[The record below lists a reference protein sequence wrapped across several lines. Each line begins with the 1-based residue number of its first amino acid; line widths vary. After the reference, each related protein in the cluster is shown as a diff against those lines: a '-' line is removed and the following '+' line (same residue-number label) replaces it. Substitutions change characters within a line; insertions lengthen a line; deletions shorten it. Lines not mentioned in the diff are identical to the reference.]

1 MATTP
6 QFLGPDG
13 VLREE
18 QTFTTT
24 ISTRFFPGTIDTNT
38 VDLQVSI
45 RGSSFSSDPDLI
57 IFEGDTFTVP
67 NPSSFPEGL
76 DLLAGRNTIELRAVD
91 TTGSVSSVAT
101 TNVTL
106 VQEAD
111 LGVIARAPT
120 GISLERL
127 GESVNITVEGIDS
140 VFFRGINFYG
150 STIQGGGTTDYDP
163 LNVRLISDPETT
175 EVVTTLATLNVD
187 ADVILG
193 PDDNQAVD
201 PLLFNIIGSQQ
212 DDDEVVLQTDFN
224 EVLELPE
231 DARKL
236 RTQVTVSRVREV
248 NAYSFLHN
256 RSASSTSTP
265 PTIPNGSFTAIP
277 KEDLL
282 FYVARAVYFDTTTGI
297 EFESANSP
305 EVTGAPLTITAT
317 LGSFPE
323 VSRER
328 LLTNTVRAIHRSEP
342 EVSLIPGAVIRD
354 TVADPFSQEAQRIR
368 FLVDFVHRAQNFQEL
383 LRIDDPALS
392 GSSVPVAQ
400 SSYKLF
406 LKQAVQLTQDADVQ
420 ELIDQAFD
428 KLAANFG
435 VFRRV
440 GGRSRGEATFFTTV
454 IPTASIPI
462 PIGTTTSGGTRQFRT
477 TQAAEIT
484 LENIASFFTGET
496 GRFAVRVAI
505 QAVDPGSGGNVGPG
519 QIRTIVSGPAG
530 LQVTNENPTFGG
542 KDRESNRA
550 LATRAQRR
558 LVSVDSGTLGGY
570 TETANEVPG
579 VSEIRV
585 IQANDDLMQR
595 DFDEITGIHRGGL
608 VDVWVRGT
616 TINSITDNF
625 AFRFE
630 IAQNVQFEPVG
641 PAADLR
647 FKALDARLSP
657 SNPIIEMLDTSA
669 FGFGMRNITSGLDF
683 DLTDV
688 VVEDFNVIV
697 LSVTA
702 TQPDFFLT
710 DVITGDFRF
719 RTSEAFVFPRQPVR
733 RINFLR
739 GSVTGD
745 VSSDAFVLERLA
757 SPLQEGRSTEA
768 GDRLRV
774 LDTGDLTQTI
784 PSGTPIT
791 VTDET
796 HVIIGQTTE
805 FLNNLGINP
814 LTVVVFSADRTITY
828 AGPFDPSGVND
839 YTIID
844 GTDTEPLGIRRTES
858 SAIAS
863 GQELSID
870 YAHDENF
877 TVGYDTNFLV
887 QAVQNDLD
895 DMRHITADVVAKEAV
910 INFVRLDAT
919 IVLSRGQRPDNIS
932 RLLRTNLENF
942 FRGQTLGRPVRPS
955 DVIGVMDQTSGVA
968 FVVTPLTRFALDG
981 GSLILREKI
990 VTAQEAGISRVG
1002 DWSTQTVDV
1011 VLIED
1016 ALDNAT
1022 TDGGGSDNEFRGV
1035 FEDDFTLELQTVQP
1049 DKLGEGAGRAFIIGD
1064 AGLAIPGISDDQT
1077 LDDEGFRTDAEKST
1091 ERANRTGNRTM
1102 VSIINSDSPLNHQ
1115 YSVTYFVGQDLGVR
1129 FLDPGPAESLSLGNV
1144 DFTFDE
1150 ERERR

>member
-18 QTFTTT
+18 LTFTTT
-24 ISTRFFPGTIDTNT
+24 INTRFFTGTIDTNT

-45 RGSSFSSDPDLI
+45 RGSSFSSDPDLV

-76 DLLAGRNTIELRAVD
+76 DLLAGLNTIELRSVD
-91 TTGSVSSVAT
+91 TTGSVSPVAT
-101 TNVTL
+101 ANVTL

-120 GISLERL
+120 GITLERL
-127 GESVNITVEGIDS
+127 DESVRVTVEGVDS
-140 VFFRGINFYG
+140 VFFRGINFYA
-150 STIQGGGTTDYDP
+150 STVQGGGTTDYDP
-163 LNVRLISDPETT
+163 INVRLVSDPEMV
-175 EVVTTLATLNVD
+175 EVVTSLATLSVD

-193 PDDNQAVD
+193 PDDNQAAD
-201 PLLFNIIGSQQ
+201 PLLFNVVGSQQ
-212 DDDEVVLQTDFN
+212 DEDEVVLQTDFN

-231 DARKL
+231 DVRKL
-236 RTQVTVSRVREV
+236 RTEFTVSRVREV
-248 NAYSFLHN
+248 NNYSFLHN

-277 KEDLL
+277 KDDLL

-328 LLTNTVRAIHRSEP
+328 LLTNTVRAINRSEP
-342 EVSLIPGAVIRD
+342 EVSLIPGSVIRD

-392 GSSVPVAQ
+392 GESVPVSQ

-406 LKQAVQLTQDADVQ
+406 LKQAVQLTQDDDVQ

-428 KLAANFG
+428 KQAANFG

-440 GGRSRGEATFFTTV
+440 GDRSRGEATFFTTV

-462 PIGTTTSGGTRQFRT
+462 PIGTIISGGTRQFRT

-484 LENIASFFTGET
+484 LENIATFFTGET

-505 QAVDPGSGGNVGPG
+505 QAVDPGSAGNVGPG
-519 QIRTIVSGPAG
+519 QIRTIVSGPSG

-542 KDRESNRA
+542 KDRENNRD

-595 DFDEITGIHRGGL
+595 DFDEATGIHRGGL

-630 IAQNVQFEPVG
+630 IAQDVQFEPVG
-641 PAADLR
+641 PASDLR
-647 FKALDARLSP
+647 FKALDERLSA
-657 SNPIIEMLDTSA
+657 SNPIIEMLDIPA
-669 FGFGMRNITSGLDF
+669 FGFGMRNITSGLEF

-688 VVEDFNVIV
+688 VIEDFNVIV
-697 LSVTA
+697 LSPTA
-702 TQPDFFLT
+702 TQPNFFLT

-745 VSSDAFVLERLA
+745 VSSDAYVLERLA

-774 LDTGDLTQTI
+774 IDTGDPTQTI

-814 LTVVVFSADRTITY
+814 LTVVVLSADRTITY

-919 IVLSRGQRPDNIS
+919 IVLNRGQRPDDVN

-955 DVIGVMDQTSGVA
+955 DVIAVMDQTSGVA
-968 FVVTPLTRFALDG
+968 FVVTPLTRFALDE
-981 GSLILREKI
+981 GSLILREEV
-990 VTAQEAGISRVG
+990 VTAQEAGISRVE

-1011 VLIED
+1011 YLIED

-1035 FEDDFTLELQTVQP
+1035 FEDDFTMELQTVQP
-1049 DKLGEGAGRAFIIGD
+1049 DTLGEGPGRAFIIGNS
-1064 AGLAIPGISDDQT
+1064 GLIIPGISDDQT
-1077 LDDEGFRTDAEKST
+1077 LDDEGFRTDAEKSA
-1091 ERANRTGNRTM
+1091 ERANRTGNRIL
-1102 VSIINSDSPLNHQ
+1102 VSILNSDSPLNHQ

-1129 FLDPGPAESLSLGNV
+1129 FIDPGPAESLSLGNV